1 MQISGRLI
9 VVPGLNFPVFLAGRR
24 TSPID
29 GANMNR
35 IFPGHR
41 DGSISEMIAHY
52 VDTELFPRAD
62 FVFDIHAGGAS
73 FDHLPTL
80 LGAPP
85 ATEKGRIKRVT

>member
-1 MQISGRLI
+1 
-9 VVPGLNFPVFLAGRR
+9 
-24 TSPID
+24 
-29 GANMNR
+29 MNR

-41 DGSISEMIAHY
+41 DGSIMEMIAHY

-80 LGAPP
+80 LAAPP
-85 ATEKGRIKRVT
+85 ATEKDRIKPIT